1 MSATAMVKRSDSA
14 RLCRH
19 VFTALASA
27 PATGP
32 DADFMHLAEEYAT
45 RGGINEQVLR
55 ESHRS
60 ERIDTL
66 AESLDGVLRR
76 ISGGRPTQA

>member
-1 MSATAMVKRSDSA
+1 MSATAMGKRSDSA

-45 RGGINEQVLR
+45 RGGDQ
-55 ESHRS
+55 
-60 ERIDTL
+60 
-66 AESLDGVLRR
+66 
-76 ISGGRPTQA
+76 